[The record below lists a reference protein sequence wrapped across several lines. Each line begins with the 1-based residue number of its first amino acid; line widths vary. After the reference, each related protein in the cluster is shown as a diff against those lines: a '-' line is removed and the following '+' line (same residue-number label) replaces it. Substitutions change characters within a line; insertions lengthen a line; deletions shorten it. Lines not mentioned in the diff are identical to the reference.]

1 MTLQTKIVFILEGV
15 LGIPHEDKTNRIE
28 MLRKVENE
36 LRGMAEKREYIAS
49 RPKPT
54 RADPS
59 GVDLEKLENE
69 VDKTRKDKRMK
80 RNREIED
87 AEMRER
93 ERRNEEKKEK
103 QRNLVIFKG
112 HPQMQ
117 RAKKKELK
125 PKQKK
130 DDKPSEEVMDQLRY
144 LGERMDQQAP
154 MISSSAL
161 EVHK

>member
-1 MTLQTKIVFILEGV
+1 
-15 LGIPHEDKTNRIE
+15 
-28 MLRKVENE
+28 MLRKIENE
-36 LRGMAEKREYIAS
+36 LRAMAEKREYIAG

-59 GVDLEKLENE
+59 GTDLEKLENDQ
-69 VDKTRKDKRMK
+69 DKERKDKRMK
-80 RNREIED
+80 RNREFED
-87 AEMRER
+87 ADQRDR

-103 QRNLVIFKG
+103 QRNLIIFKG

-130 DDKPSEEVMDQLRY
+130 DDKPSDEIMDQLRY
-144 LGERMDQQAP
+144 LGERMDQQPP